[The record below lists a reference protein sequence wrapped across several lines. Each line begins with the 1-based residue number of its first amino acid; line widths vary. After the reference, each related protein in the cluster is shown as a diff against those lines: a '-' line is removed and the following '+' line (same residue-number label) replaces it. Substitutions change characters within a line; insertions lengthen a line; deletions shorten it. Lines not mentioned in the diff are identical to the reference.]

1 MSAISSQKSQHPA
14 AIASGR
20 RIRTGIV
27 GCGKISDQY
36 FDGLHRYKVLDVV
49 ACADL
54 DADRARAKAAE
65 RGVRADTVEG
75 LLAAPDVDLVVNLTI
90 PIAHAEVNRAA
101 LLAGKH
107 VYCEK
112 PFALNVADGAAV
124 AALAQERGLLVGCAP
139 DTFLGGG
146 QQTARDAVDRGMIG
160 RPLSALAFF
169 QSAGHESWHPSPEF
183 YYKPGGGPMFD
194 MGPYYITAL
203 VNFFGPARAVT
214 AVTGRAFDERPILSQ
229 PLAGQIMKVE
239 VPTHYSATVE
249 FASGAIAT
257 LVMSF
262 DAHPGPALPRIAL
275 HGTAGTLEVPDP
287 NRFDGETTHWKLRE
301 KEGQRVPHTHTIDRG
316 RGSGVADM
324 AYSILRQGRPHR
336 ASGELALHVLEIMEA
351 ADRSGE
357 RARRVELTTTCTKP
371 AALPGSLGPDE
382 LDA

>member
-1 MSAISSQKSQHPA
+1 MSPSPS
-14 AIASGR
+14 R

-36 FDGLHRYKVLDVV
+36 FDGMRRYTVLDVV

-54 DADRARAKAAE
+54 DNARARAKAAE
-65 RGVRADTVEG
+65 QGVRADTVEG

-90 PIAHAEVNRAA
+90 PAAHAEVNRAA

-107 VYCEK
+107 AYCEK
-112 PFALNVADGAAV
+112 PFALNMTDGAAI
-124 AALAQERGLLVGCAP
+124 AALARERGLLVGCAP

-146 QQTARDAVDRGMIG
+146 QQTARDAVDRGTIG
-160 RPLSALAFF
+160 RLLSALAFF
-169 QSAGHESWHPSPEF
+169 QCAGHESWHPSPEF
-183 YYKPGGGPMFD
+183 YYKRGGGPMFD
-194 MGPYYITAL
+194 MGPYYLTAL
-203 VNFFGPARAVT
+203 VNLLGPARAAT
-214 AVTGRAFDERPILSQ
+214 AVTGRAFDKRPILSQ
-229 PLAGQIMKVE
+229 PLAGQIMEVE

-249 FASGAIAT
+249 FANGAIAT

-262 DAHPGPALPRIAL
+262 DASPGPALPRIAL
-275 HGTAGTLEVPDP
+275 HGSEGTLEVPDP
-287 NRFDGETTHWKLRE
+287 NRFDGETTHWALRSRD
-301 KEGQRVPHTHTIDRG
+301 GHYVPHTHTADRG

-324 AYSILRQGRPHR
+324 AYSILRPGRPHR

-351 ADRSGE
+351 ADRSG
-357 RARRVELTTTCTKP
+357 ATGKRVELATTCTRP

>member
-1 MSAISSQKSQHPA
+1 MNPRSATTHETPRKI
-14 AIASGR
+14 
-20 RIRTGIV
+20 RIGII

-36 FDGLHRYKVLDVV
+36 FDGLRRYTVLDVV

-54 DADRARAKAAE
+54 DADRARAKATE
-65 RGVRADTVEG
+65 RGVRAETVEG
-75 LLAAPDVDLVVNLTI
+75 LLAAPDIDLVVNLTI
-90 PIAHAEVNRAA
+90 PAAHAQVNRDA
-101 LLAGKH
+101 LIAGKH

-112 PFALNVADGAAV
+112 PFALNMADGSAV
-124 AALAQERGLLVGCAP
+124 ASLAQERGLLVGCAP

-146 QQTARDAVDRGMIG
+146 QQTARDAVDRGIIG
-160 RPLSALAFF
+160 RPLSAMAFF

-183 YYKPGGGPMFD
+183 YYKRGGGPMFD

-203 VNFFGPARAVT
+203 VNFFGAARAVT
-214 AVTGRAFDERPILSQ
+214 AVTGRAFDERPILSD
-229 PLAGQIMKVE
+229 PLAGQMMKVE

-275 HGTAGTLEVPDP
+275 FGDKGTLEVPDP
-287 NRFDGETTHWKLRE
+287 NRFDGDTTHWALRKQE
-301 KEGQRVPHTHTIDRG
+301 SQRMPHTHTIDRG

-324 AYSILRQGRPHR
+324 AYSILRPGRPHR

-351 ADRSGE
+351 SDRSGAT
-357 RARRVELTTTCTKP
+357 ARRVELTTTCKQP
-371 AALPGSLGPDE
+371 AALPGPLAPDE

>member
-1 MSAISSQKSQHPA
+1 MNPSPS
-14 AIASGR
+14 R

-36 FDGLHRYKVLDVV
+36 FDGMRRYTVLDVV

-54 DADRARAKAAE
+54 DEARARAKAAE
-65 RGVRADTVEG
+65 RGVRAETVAG
-75 LLAAPDVDLVVNLTI
+75 LLAAPDIDLIVNLTI
-90 PIAHAEVNRAA
+90 PAAHAQVNRDA

-107 VYCEK
+107 AYCEK
-112 PFALNVADGAAV
+112 PFALNVADGRAV
-124 AALAQERGLLVGCAP
+124 ASLAAERGLLVGCAP

-146 QQTARDAVDRGMIG
+146 QQTARDAVARGIIG

-194 MGPYYITAL
+194 MGPYYLTAL
-203 VNFFGPARAVT
+203 VNFLGSARAVT
-214 AVTGRAFDERPILSQ
+214 AVTGRAFDRRPILSQ
-229 PLAGQIMKVE
+229 PFAGKIMEVE

-249 FASGAIAT
+249 FANGAIAT

-262 DAHPGPALPRIAL
+262 DSSPGPELPRISL
-275 HGTAGTLEVPDP
+275 HGTEGTLEVPDP
-287 NRFDGETTHWKLRE
+287 NRFDGDTTHWALRSRD
-301 KEGQRVPHTHTIDRG
+301 GHYVPHTHTIDRG

-324 AYSILRQGRPHR
+324 AYSILRPTRPHR

-351 ADRSGE
+351 ADRSG
-357 RARRVELTTTCTKP
+357 ATGRRVELTTTCTQP
-371 AALPGSLGPDE
+371 AALPATLGPDE

>member
-1 MSAISSQKSQHPA
+1 MRLSSSSENT
-14 AIASGR
+14 ASR
-20 RIRTGIV
+20 AGII

-36 FDGLHRYKVLDVV
+36 FDGLRRYTVLDVV

-54 DADRARAKAAE
+54 DAARAHAKAAE

-75 LLAAPDVDLVVNLTI
+75 LLAAPDIDLVVNLTI
-90 PIAHAEVNRAA
+90 PAAHAEVNRAA

-112 PFALNVADGAAV
+112 PFALNVADGRAV
-124 AALAQERGLLVGCAP
+124 AALAKERGLLVGCAP

-169 QSAGHESWHPSPEF
+169 QSAGHESWHPGPEF

-229 PLAGQIMKVE
+229 PLAGQMMKVE

-262 DAHPGPALPRIAL
+262 DASPGPSLPRIAL

-287 NRFDGETTHWKLRE
+287 NRFDGETMHWKLRE
-301 KEGQRVPHTHTIDRG
+301 KEGRRVSHTHTIDRG

-324 AYSILRQGRPHR
+324 AYSILRPGRPHR

-351 ADRSGE
+351 SDRSG
-357 RARRVELTTTCTKP
+357 AIGRRVELTTTCKKP
-371 AALPGSLGPDE
+371 AALPDSLGPDE